1 MKTLMRCVLICR
13 KKLQFRIS
21 EMEEEVKGMQTK
33 AMNSEKS
40 KNRLAAEVEDLAQE
54 LEAVSLELC

>member
-1 MKTLMRCVLICR
+1 M
-13 KKLQFRIS
+13 QGRIT
-21 EMEEEVKGMQTK
+21 EMEEEVKTIQTK

-54 LEAVSLELC
+54 LEAVSFSVST